1 MKSTFPDDDD
11 DNEVGYRKPPK
22 GSRFKKGQ
30 SGNPLGRPKKKRT
43 NAELLNDLLEEKIKV
58 GDKIMTK
65 RQALY
70 LSLVNDAIKGK
81 ASARNTV
88 LALVNDE
95 EVELEEFEET
105 LDDKIAF
112 FEVQRLMSK
121 REKEDK

>member
-65 RQALY
+65 REALY